1 MSSASDAR
9 MLEKLLPFSL
19 KESAG
24 HRWDA
29 TDPYLSM
36 YIKLQEGASVL
47 IPVAIVSFMLQE

>member
-9 MLEKLLPFSL
+9 MLKKVLPFSL

-47 IPVAIVSFMLQE
+47 IPVAIVSFML